1 MEGAVAGAD
10 GVRSKDGVRLSILY
24 QTSTNAVRQDYQA
37 LIKEWWSQIGV
48 ETELRNLNA
57 SVFFGGDP
65 GSPDT
70 FQNSMPMWKYTNLSE
85 LIPSL
90 SVAYRCGNEPSPPT
104 TGQVKTSTASAI
116 QLMMRFWMNWHR
128 HLTSISAAK
137 SVVS

>member
-1 MEGAVAGAD
+1 MEGAGWVAGAD

-70 FQNSMPMWKYTNLSE
+70 FQNFYADVEMYTNLFDGTD
-85 LIPSL
+85 PQAYL
-90 SVAYRCGNEPSPPT
+90 SAYRCGNEP
-104 TGQVKTSTASAI
+104 
-116 QLMMRFWMNWHR
+116 
-128 HLTSISAAK
+128 
-137 SVVS
+137 